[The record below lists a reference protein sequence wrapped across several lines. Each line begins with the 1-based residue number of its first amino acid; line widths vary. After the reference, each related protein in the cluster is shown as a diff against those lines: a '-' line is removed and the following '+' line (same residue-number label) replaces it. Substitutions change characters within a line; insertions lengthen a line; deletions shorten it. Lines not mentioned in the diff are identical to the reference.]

1 MSTPRLCPSQVIE
14 HRISFGTYERNQL
27 NTLAKAYRSDKVLE
41 NVPNMM
47 LGTAGIMAAVGI
59 PILGYQIGL
68 ALANAI
74 PFDNGAIAE
83 KYEEMVQNKILR
95 PLKGLEP
102 IDPTYQGGEL
112 RVASYDVGPRG
123 VITYSVPRWA
133 TIVGVGWVYAQYVRG
148 RGKYRSYSSAMLNWL
163 QEHPEEHA
171 AAVANGYATPPG
183 TYTAPIGPGLGGPGD
198 FDGDGI
204 PDEYD
209 PSHYS

>member
-1 MSTPRLCPSQVIE
+1 
-14 HRISFGTYERNQL
+14 
-27 NTLAKAYRSDKVLE
+27 
-41 NVPNMM
+41 MM
-47 LGTAGIMAAVGI
+47 LGTAGMIVAVGV

-74 PFDNGAIAE
+74 PLDNGATAD

-112 RVASYDVGPRG
+112 PVRSWSISRAG

-133 TIVGVGWVYAQYVRG
+133 TIVGFGWAYAQYVRG
-148 RGKYRSYSSAMLNWL
+148 RGEYRSYSTARLNWI
-163 QEHPEEHA
+163 QKYPEEHA
-171 AAVANGYATPPG
+171 AATAAQYGQPQG

-204 PDEYD
+204 PDEFD
-209 PSHYS
+209 PDHYS